1 MLRPSARRPFVKL
14 ATVIGGMGEC
24 RQARRNL
31 IDDAADILSGRK
43 QSVAWR
49 QEMSM
54 MPGRFSAKFAA
65 LFVLTFAACT
75 SVPPLAG
82 AREARSPVLVRLSPE
97 QSAVLATGLL
107 RGALQPINGCVYFV
121 DPGGTAYLAAW
132 PDGYSLA
139 MKGNVPI
146 GVQDVR
152 SGKMMAF
159 GIAASFGGG
168 HGNDL
173 LRSRLAATIPAG
185 CSGPLMT
192 IHLIRQE
199 KGQP

>member
-1 MLRPSARRPFVKL
+1 MCRVSGRSSAKL
-14 ATVIGGMGEC
+14 AAFLSLMIAFC
-24 RQARRNL
+24 S
-31 IDDAADILSGRK
+31 AAI
-43 QSVAWR
+43 
-49 QEMSM
+49 
-54 MPGRFSAKFAA
+54 MPVGAK
-65 LFVLTFAACT
+65 
-75 SVPPLAG
+75 
-82 AREARSPVLVRLSPE
+82 EDRSLVLVRLSPE

-107 RGALQPINGCVYFV
+107 RGVLQPINGCVYFV

-173 LRSRLAATIPAG
+173 LRSRLATTIPAG

-192 IHLIRQE
+192 IHLIRQA